1 MMTNVRSAM
10 PAFTRHLPCGT
21 GCCWWNWDELEAVYQ
36 WLYSREPELIRR
48 AVGRVA
54 AWKARGSLP
63 LMIEITADLMECQQW
78 EGEHRHDDTTD
89 QALSLMYSMA
99 ITRSN

>member
-1 MMTNVRSAM
+1 M
-10 PAFTRHLPCGT
+10 
-21 GCCWWNWDELEAVYQ
+21 
-36 WLYSREPELIRR
+36 YSKEPELIKR

-63 LMIEITADLMECQQW
+63 LMIEVTADLMECQQW
-78 EGEHRHDDTTD
+78 EGEHRRDDITD